1 MTCLSG
7 IAAAIQGYLPIGG
20 VCQGSNRRDVG
31 RVATEEGDSAAAAR
45 IMLYRQHNGLQ
56 PETPRTKER
65 ARHIYR
71 QIEAAGYTGMLLVM
85 DEFAFWQ
92 DRKS

>member
-1 MTCLSG
+1 LSK
-7 IAAAIQGYLPIGG
+7 
-20 VCQGSNRRDVG
+20 GSDVG
-31 RVATEEGDSAAAAR
+31 RLQPKEGDNAAAAR

-56 PETPRTKER
+56 PEIAASTK

-71 QIEAAGYTGMLLVM
+71 QIETAGYTGMLLVM

-92 DRKS
+92 GKKLMSRGS

>member
-1 MTCLSG
+1 VTLVEL
-7 IAAAIQGYLPIGG
+7 QPK
-20 VCQGSNRRDVG
+20 
-31 RVATEEGDSAAAAR
+31 EGDSAAAAR

-56 PETPRTKER
+56 PEIAAKER

-92 DRKS
+92 DREKLMSRGQLTRKL